1 MYKIYKATVEFN
13 VQIRDNG
20 MIVQNPESVGAAV
33 RHFMRTLTPVGWRR
47 NGMLVEVGTI
57 DATVTEKEAV

>member
-1 MYKIYKATVEFN
+1 

-20 MIVQNPESVGAAV
+20 LIVQNPESVSAAV

-57 DATVTEKEAV
+57 HAVVEEKETVGC